1 MTSKILTYLRRQHA
15 GLLALFI
22 ALSGT
27 SYAVATGSIDSREI
41 RNNSVSTRD
50 VRNNSVTGIDIRQR
64 AIGSGDVRDGRLLGA
79 DVANGTLAGEDLRDG
94 SIGDSDLGSNSVS
107 GDEIRANSIQS
118 DEVQNGSLGS
128 QDLSSGT
135 LATNAVVRSDTF
147 PVVTGMTATDDAAC
161 GSGERALGGGVSFS
175 DDDPEDRVVRSEP
188 RAGGS
193 APGQGTAATAWRA
206 TILNGGAA
214 ERTATV
220 WAICAT
226 R

>member
-1 MTSKILTYLRRQHA
+1 MTSKLLTYLRRQHA

-50 VRNNSVTGIDIRQR
+50 VRNNSLTGTDIRNG
-64 AIGSGDVRDGRLLGA
+64 AVGSRDVRDGRLVGA
-79 DVANGTLAGEDLRDG
+79 DVANNSLGGEDLRDG
-94 SIGDSDLGSNSVS
+94 SIGDSDLGDNSVS
-107 GDEIRANSIQS
+107 GDEIRAGSIQG

-147 PVVTGMTATDDAAC
+147 PVTVGLTGTDDAGC
-161 GSGERALGGGVSFS
+161 SSGERALGGGVSFG
-175 DDDPEDRVVRSEP
+175 DDAPDDRVVRSEP
-188 RAGGS
+188 RAGA
-193 APGQGTAATAWRA
+193 APPAQGAAASAWRA

-214 ERTATV
+214 DRTATV
-220 WAICAT
+220 WVVCAS